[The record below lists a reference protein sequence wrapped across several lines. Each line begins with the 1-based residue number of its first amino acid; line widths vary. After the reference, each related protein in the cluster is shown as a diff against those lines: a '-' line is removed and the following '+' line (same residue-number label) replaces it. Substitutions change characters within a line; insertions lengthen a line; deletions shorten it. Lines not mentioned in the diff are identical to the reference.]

1 MNITKIIMLGLL
13 LFSVQVSAFET
24 IKVKE
29 DVYAL
34 VGDLGQRSKINLGHN
49 MTSGFIVT
57 KSGVV
62 VIDAGGSIAD
72 AKAIHQAIKKITDK
86 PIKWVINTGGQDHR
100 WIGNSY
106 FNKLGVTIIASEAC
120 KEDMIEREDFQ
131 FSMAKKYIK
140 EKFEETQPVF
150 PNKTFK
156 TSYQLPIKD
165 KQITLLYTGG
175 GHTKGDIF
183 VVLKE
188 QGIVFTGDIIFS
200 QRLLGVQP
208 NGALRWIKTLEY
220 LRDNIK
226 PTIVIPGH
234 GEVTNLKTALHD
246 TYDYLMMLK
255 KGAVNGFN
263 NDAMDV
269 FEAIQGLDQSQFSY
283 LENYSN
289 LSFRSRNALHVA
301 QEIENQIDSG
311 DN

>member
-1 MNITKIIMLGLL
+1 MNILKFILLGILA
-13 LFSVQVSAFET
+13 FSFQAFAFET
-24 IKVKE
+24 VKVAD

-34 VGDLGQRSKINLGHN
+34 VGDLGQRSEANLGHN
-49 MTSGFIVT
+49 MTSGFIIT
-57 KSGVV
+57 NEGVV

-72 AKAIHQAIKKITDK
+72 AKAIHQAIKKVTSK
-86 PIKWVINTGGQDHR
+86 PVKWVINTGGQDHR

-120 KEDMIEREDFQ
+120 MADMIERKDFQ
-131 FSMAKKYIK
+131 FSMAKKNIK
-140 EKFEETQPVF
+140 DKFEDTAPVF

-183 VVLKE
+183 VILKK

-208 NGALRWIKTLEY
+208 NGGLHWIKTLAY

-226 PTIVIPGH
+226 PHIVIPGH
-234 GEVTNLKTALHD
+234 GAVTNLKTALHD
-246 TYDYLMMLK
+246 TYDYLLMLK
-255 KGAVNGFN
+255 NGVIEGFN
-263 NDAMDV
+263 NDAFDA
-269 FEAIQGLDQSQFSY
+269 FEAIQELDQSEFSY
-283 LENYSN
+283 LKNYSN
-289 LSFRSRNALHVA
+289 LSFRSKNALHMA
-301 QEIENQIDSG
+301 QEIEALSQLKN
-311 DN
+311 N

>member
-1 MNITKIIMLGLL
+1 MNIVKLVMLGMLIL
-13 LFSVQVSAFET
+13 SSQASAFET
-24 IKVKE
+24 VKVQD

-34 VGDLGQRSKINLGHN
+34 VGDLGQRSEVNLGHN

-57 KSGVV
+57 NSGVV

-72 AKAIHQAIKKITDK
+72 AKAIHQAIKAITSK
-86 PIKWVINTGGQDHR
+86 PIKWLINTGGQDHR

-120 KEDMIEREDFQ
+120 KEDMIERKDFQ

-140 EKFEETQPVF
+140 DKFEDTNPVF

-165 KQITLLYTGG
+165 KKITLLYTGG

-183 VVLKE
+183 VILEK

-208 NGALRWIKTLEY
+208 NGGLRWIKTLEY
-220 LRDNIK
+220 LRDKIK
-226 PTIVIPGH
+226 PAIIIPGH
-234 GEVTNLKTALHD
+234 GAVTNLPTALHD
-246 TYDYLMMLK
+246 TYDYLIMLK
-255 KGAVNGFN
+255 KGAIKGFE
-263 NDAMDV
+263 NDAIDA
-269 FEAIQGLDQSQFSY
+269 FEAIHGLDQSEFSY
-283 LENYSN
+283 LRHYSD
-289 LSFRSRNALHVA
+289 LPFRSRNAFRMA
-301 QEIENQIDSG
+301 KEIEVKYNY
-311 DN
+311 